1 MEYTS
6 HYSVLKKE
14 CIDFLTENHDPSKD
28 AYYADLTFGGG
39 GHTFALK
46 NSSSKAHV
54 FSCDQ
59 DPDALKN
66 GEARIK
72 KEGEGRV
79 KLFDTNFVHFPEI
92 AKKEL
97 EPILNSGGFD
107 GILLDL
113 GVSSHHFDEAT
124 RGFSYRFDGPL
135 DMRMDYDND
144 QILSASDIL
153 ERYSEKELERIFREY
168 GEERYSKRIAKKI
181 CETREKEPITT
192 TKQLENL
199 VFHCYPKED
208 RHGKTNPSTRVFQ
221 ALRIEVNQELD
232 VITQVVD
239 QLFPLLKVGGRLAII
254 SFHSLEDRIVKN
266 EFKKLTNQNGL
277 FGELLTKKPIL
288 PSPQEILENSRSRS
302 AKLRVIERVQAL
314 REKNKYKH
322 LASKYQDL
330 DSEGSDEFDD
340 DE

>member
-14 CIDFLTENHDPSKD
+14 CISFLTENQDTSKD
-28 AYYADLTFGGG
+28 SYYADLTFGGG

-46 NSSSKAHV
+46 NTSPKAYV
-54 FSCDQ
+54 YSCDQ

-66 GEARIK
+66 GEARIQ
-72 KEGEGRV
+72 KEGNQRV

-92 AKKEL
+92 AAKEL
-97 EPILNSGGFD
+97 GHVLSLGGFD

-135 DMRMDYDND
+135 DMRMDYDNA
-144 QILSASDIL
+144 QILSASEIL
-153 ERYSEKELERIFREY
+153 ERYPEKELERIFRDY

-181 CETREKEPITT
+181 CETREKEPIKT

-221 ALRIEVNQELD
+221 ALRIEVNQELE
-232 VITQVVD
+232 VITQVIG
-239 QLFPLLKVGGRLAII
+239 QLFPLLKTGGRLAVI

-314 REKNKYKH
+314 KEKNKYKH
-322 LASKYQDL
+322 LASKNQDS
-330 DSEGSDEFDD
+330 DSVDSSEFDD
-340 DE
+340 D

>member
-1 MEYTS
+1 MQYTS

-14 CIDFLTENHDPSKD
+14 CIDFLTENRDPNEE

-46 NSSSKAHV
+46 NSSPKAHV
-54 FSCDQ
+54 YSCDQ

-66 GEARIK
+66 GEARILS
-72 KEGEGRV
+72 EGEGRV

-92 AKKEL
+92 AKLEL
-97 EPILNSGGFD
+97 TNILAKGGFD

-135 DMRMDYDND
+135 DMRMDYDNEH
-144 QILSASDIL
+144 ILSASEIL
-153 ERYSEKELERIFREY
+153 KRYSEKELERIFREY

-181 CETREKEPITT
+181 CETRENEPITT

-221 ALRIEVNQELD
+221 ALRIEVNQELE
-232 VITQVVD
+232 VITQVIA
-239 QLFPLLKVGGRLAII
+239 QLFPLLKVGGRLAVI

-322 LASKYQDL
+322 LASKFQNSDPS
-330 DSEGSDEFDD
+330 DGDEFDD